1 VARAEDDELR
11 IVACTSDG
19 RIILSDGSALTSREL
34 EILRLLVSGARN
46 REMAAELFLSVH
58 TVEYHVTHIL
68 QKLRARSRT
77 EATITAIRLGL
88 HSLPCNARLESSLDS
103 GEPAGQERRPIRFA
117 SWRLVAPLLLA
128 LSGLLTYIAVSG
140 APFDSQSAG
149 PANASAQPSAQPS
162 ETTTDL
168 VPLP

>member
-1 VARAEDDELR
+1 VASAEDNELR
-11 IVACTSDG
+11 IVASTSG
-19 RIILSDGSALTSREL
+19 GSITLSDGSALTPREL

-58 TVEYHVTHIL
+58 TVEYHLTHIL
-68 QKLRARSRT
+68 QKLRARNRT

-88 HSLPCNARLESSLDS
+88 YSLPCNARLESSLDS
-103 GEPAGQERRPIRFA
+103 GEPAGQVRRPITFTG
-117 SWRLVAPLLLA
+117 WRLVAPLLLA
-128 LSGLLTYIAVSG
+128 LSGLLMYMAVSG
-140 APFDSQSAG
+140 SPFDFQSAG
-149 PANASAQPSAQPS
+149 PTNASAQPSGQPS